1 MSTTKWATEADFAE
15 HRATITSLYR
25 QKPLV
30 DVMEHMRR
38 EHHFQA
44 TARMYKARLK
54 RWHVTKY
61 VRYHTDDAQCQMSKT
76 PHAPVGDAAW
86 SIASRRPAL
95 PTVAPGLGAPVQQ
108 QKVLDCLKVL
118 GKYVDGNSTNGRWQT
133 SPTFMASLQNSDWL
147 AQITTVA
154 ILLKG
159 GQVQTG
165 FQLLCGCF
173 DTYKTNL
180 KAESPLL
187 TSETFMAA
195 FQLMSISPGLG
206 WSFLKYTCQL
216 SGIVLEKS
224 HPLFQLLSK
233 YLTLDSEAFANCSDL
248 FLGCFLDLMKQHL
261 SGWDDSH
268 RDALLLTTG
277 RMFLL
282 SLTTFSQYQEFRRM
296 SRSDEAMPLL
306 GHQHVLQCDSGEL
319 PPAATRSET
328 LSLYPL
334 HPAQIK
340 VMKQEPG
347 GIDYLSFEML

>member
-1 MSTTKWATEADFAE
+1 MAFAVRPSHSYE
-15 HRATITSLYR
+15 RRTSPDIAGHRATITNLYR
-25 QKPLV
+25 QKPLL
-30 DVMEHMRR
+30 DVIEHMRR
-38 EHHFQA
+38 EHQFQA
-44 TARMYKARLK
+44 TAHRYKARLK
-54 RWHVTKY
+54 RWHVIKY
-61 VRYHTDDAQCQMSKT
+61 VRYRTDDVLCQTSKT
-76 PHAPVGDAAW
+76 PHAPIGDAAR

-95 PTVAPGLGAPVQQ
+95 LPVAPGLGAPVHQ
-108 QKVLDCLKVL
+108 QK
-118 GKYVDGNSTNGRWQT
+118 
-133 SPTFMASLQNSDWL
+133 
-147 AQITTVA
+147 ITTVT

-165 FQLLCGCF
+165 FQLLGGCF

-187 TSETFMAA
+187 ASETFMAA
-195 FQLMSISPGLG
+195 SQLMSISPGLG

-233 YLTLDSEAFANCSDL
+233 YLTLDSEAFAKCSDL

-282 SLTTFSQYQEFRRM
+282 SLTT
-296 SRSDEAMPLL
+296 DEAMPLL
-306 GHQHVLQCDSGEL
+306 GHQHVLQCDN
-319 PPAATRSET
+319 
-328 LSLYPL
+328 
-334 HPAQIK
+334 AQIK

>member
-76 PHAPVGDAAW
+76 PHAPVGDAAR
-86 SIASRRPAL
+86 SIASRRPVL

-108 QKVLDCLKVL
+108 QKVLDCLKIL

-165 FQLLCGCF
+165 FQLLGGCF

-206 WSFLKYTCQL
+206 WSFLN
-216 SGIVLEKS
+216 
-224 HPLFQLLSK
+224 
-233 YLTLDSEAFANCSDL
+233 EAFANCSDL

-282 SLTTFSQYQEFRRM
+282 SLTTFSQYQEFTRM

>member
-30 DVMEHMRR
+30 DVMEHMRG
-38 EHHFQA
+38 EHQFQA
-44 TARMYKARLK
+44 IARMYKARLK
-54 RWHVTKY
+54 RWHVSKH
-61 VRYHTDDAQCQMSKT
+61 VRYCTDDAQCQTSKT
-76 PHAPVGDAAW
+76 PHAP
-86 SIASRRPAL
+86 I
-95 PTVAPGLGAPVQQ
+95 
-108 QKVLDCLKVL
+108 L
-118 GKYVDGNSTNGRWQT
+118 GKYVDGNPTSGRWQT

-147 AQITTVA
+147 AQITTVT

-165 FQLLCGCF
+165 FHLLGGCF

-195 FQLMSISPGLG
+195 FQLMSISLGLG

-216 SGIVLEKS
+216 SGI
-224 HPLFQLLSK
+224 

-248 FLGCFLDLMKQHL
+248 FLGCFLNMMKQHL

-282 SLTTFSQYQEFRRM
+282 SLTTFSQYQELTRM
-296 SRSDEAMPLL
+296 SKSDEAMPLL
-306 GHQHVLQCDSGEL
+306 GHQHVLQCEN
-319 PPAATRSET
+319 
-328 LSLYPL
+328 
-334 HPAQIK
+334 AQIK
-340 VMKQEPG
+340 VMKQDPG

>member
-30 DVMEHMRR
+30 DVMEHMRG
-38 EHHFQA
+38 EHQFQA

-54 RWHVTKY
+54 RWHVSKH
-61 VRYHTDDAQCQMSKT
+61 VRYRTDDAQCQTSKT
-76 PHAPVGDAAW
+76 PHAPVGDAAR
-86 SIASRRPAL
+86 SIASRQPAL
-95 PTVAPGLGAPVQQ
+95 PTVAPGLGAPVHQ
-108 QKVLDCLKVL
+108 QKGLDCLKIL
-118 GKYVDGNSTNGRWQT
+118 GKYVDGNPTSGRWQT

-147 AQITTVA
+147 AQITTVT

-165 FQLLCGCF
+165 FHLLGGCF

-195 FQLMSISPGLG
+195 FQLMSISLGLG

-216 SGIVLEKS
+216 SGIVLEN
-224 HPLFQLLSK
+224 
-233 YLTLDSEAFANCSDL
+233 EAFANCSDL
-248 FLGCFLDLMKQHL
+248 FLGCFLNMMKQHL

-282 SLTTFSQYQEFRRM
+282 SLTTFSQYQELTRM
-296 SRSDEAMPLL
+296 SKSDEAMPLL
-306 GHQHVLQCDSGEL
+306 GHQHVLQCENGEL

-340 VMKQEPG
+340 VMKQDPG

>member
-76 PHAPVGDAAW
+76 PHAP
-86 SIASRRPAL
+86 
-95 PTVAPGLGAPVQQ
+95 Q

-165 FQLLCGCF
+165 FQLLGGCF

-306 GHQHVLQCDSGEL
+306 GHQHVLQCDS
-319 PPAATRSET
+319 
-328 LSLYPL
+328 
-334 HPAQIK
+334 AQIK

>member
-30 DVMEHMRR
+30 EVMEHMRR
-38 EHHFQA
+38 EHQFQA

-61 VRYHTDDAQCQMSKT
+61 VRYGKDDAQRQKGKT
-76 PHAPVGDAAW
+76 PHAHVGDAAR
-86 SIASRRPAL
+86 SITSRRPAL
-95 PTVAPGLGAPVQQ
+95 PTVAPGLGAPVHQ
-108 QKVLDCLKVL
+108 QKVLDCLKIL
-118 GKYVDGNSTNGRWQT
+118 GKYVDVNSARGRWQT

-147 AQITTVA
+147 AQMTTVT
-154 ILLKG
+154 ILLRG
-159 GQVQTG
+159 GQVQAG
-165 FQLLCGCF
+165 FQLLGGCF
-173 DTYKTNL
+173 DTYKANL

-195 FQLMSISPGLG
+195 FQLMSISPSLG

-216 SGIVLEKS
+216 SGIVLDMS
-224 HPLFQLLSK
+224 HPLTQLLSK
-233 YLTLDSEAFANCSDL
+233 YLTFDNEAFANCSDL
-248 FLGCFLDLMKQHL
+248 FLGCFLNLMKQHV
-261 SGWDDSH
+261 SGWDDTH

-282 SLTTFSQYQEFRRM
+282 SLTTLSQYRELTLM
-296 SRSDEAMPLL
+296 SKNDETMPVL

-319 PPAATRSET
+319 PPAATRPET

-334 HPAQIK
+334 HPARIK
-340 VMKQEPG
+340 VMKQQPG
-347 GIDYLSFEML
+347 GVDYLSFEML

>member
-30 DVMEHMRR
+30 DVMEHMRG
-38 EHHFQA
+38 EHQFQA

-54 RWHVTKY
+54 RWHVSKY
-61 VRYHTDDAQCQMSKT
+61 VRYRTDDAQCQTSKT
-76 PHAPVGDAAW
+76 PHAPVGDAAQ
-86 SIASRRPAL
+86 SIASRRPAASDL
-95 PTVAPGLGAPVQQ
+95 LGY
-108 QKVLDCLKVL
+108 LKIL

-133 SPTFMASLQNSDWL
+133 SPTSMASLQNSDWL
-147 AQITTVA
+147 AQITTVT

-165 FQLLCGCF
+165 FQLLGGCF

-195 FQLMSISPGLG
+195 FQLMSISPGLE

-216 SGIVLEKS
+216 SGIYS
-224 HPLFQLLSK
+224 
-233 YLTLDSEAFANCSDL
+233 TLDSEAFTNCSDL
-248 FLGCFLDLMKQHL
+248 FLGCFLDLMN
-261 SGWDDSH
+261 
-268 RDALLLTTG
+268 
-277 RMFLL
+277 
-282 SLTTFSQYQEFRRM
+282 LTTFSQYQELTRM
-296 SRSDEAMPLL
+296 SKCDEAMPLL
-306 GHQHVLQCDSGEL
+306 GHQHVLQCDN
-319 PPAATRSET
+319 T
-328 LSLYPL
+328 
-334 HPAQIK
+334 QIK